1 MPADHDPTG
10 TPPEP
15 ALGQPV
21 GRTSNTRYFTQ
32 NARVLVAW
40 PDEGAL
46 DTAATAT
53 ENAEFQI
60 AYFGSVGKPGVV
72 VIYFDRLL
80 GQDRGARKVYAERPG
95 TDVALGMVLVGGSL
109 LSRALGAFF
118 MGLNRPK
125 VPTCLFATRK
135 DATPWIEQLLK
146 AHP

>member
-10 TPPEP
+10 TAPEP

-60 AYFGSVGKPGVV
+60 EYFGSVGKPGVV

-80 GQDRGARKVYAERPG
+80 GQDRGARKVYAQRPG
-95 TDVALGMVLVGGSL
+95 TDVALGIVLVGGSL

-118 MGLNRPK
+118 MGLQKPR
-125 VPTCLFATRK
+125 VPIRLFATRE
-135 DATPWIEQLLK
+135 DATSWIEELLK